1 MSDHMFRPLDIL
13 QFFQYEH
20 LPKDLQIVSKPFCT
34 LASDIAQYVP
44 NNPERSM
51 ALRKLLEAKD
61 ACVRA
66 AKYVERKKDICCRGQ
81 ISEARIITGEVVSL
95 DEVRKSQIA
104 GAAVWSSRE
113 ACRAAGR
120 KETGFYGTLND
131 KENSITPVRFQAA
144 THAAILAEALEFAS
158 QWGGYNRLSVTLF
171 ENDKHSEPTCYA
183 LVNGGWVPVESA
195 EMSIA
200 DVSLSPEGDAG
211 QQAKQLGLNFERS
224 FLADVLA
231 SLIKAGASLK
241 LAEALTE
248 TLEFARGSGAYL
260 RRFSSQ
266 FAPFLDCFTEQ
277 LRKVNVIVVSSVRA
291 SDGSVL
297 IAIGK
302 DEEVLTAA
310 LNRREGGP
318 PGPAPV
324 EVSETREGPTVDE
337 LVKRAMHFQGGAMAA
352 GSNSYPI
359 SCKDV
364 CDQASV
370 ILSEMGILSCSLELE
385 PGKIHFFA
393 GGQQE
398 ALDGCIEAAKRRVSN
413 PNWDRQA

>member
-1 MSDHMFRPLDIL
+1 MASHNDIL
-13 QFFQYEH
+13 QFFEYKH
-20 LPKDLQIVSKPFCT
+20 LPKDLQPISEQFNQVAVFVGALPS
-34 LASDIAQYVP
+34 
-44 NNPERSM
+44 NPERTM

-61 ACVRA
+61 CAVRA
-66 AKYVERKKDICCRGQ
+66 AIYRETGYQENYKIHEGKPVINGGAGQ
-81 ISEARIITGEVVSL
+81 VVPFADSKAVVLETKPHCAYCAYPYMSE
-95 DEVRKSQIA
+95 DEVRVS
-104 GAAVWSSRE
+104 
-113 ACRAAGR
+113 
-120 KETGFYGTLND
+120 
-131 KENSITPVRFQAA
+131 P
-144 THAAILAEALEFAS
+144 ILAFCSQDCRLTWEAQVGS
-158 QWGGYNRLSVTLF
+158 Q
-171 ENDKHSEPTCYA
+171 P
-183 LVNGGWVPVESA
+183 
-195 EMSIA
+195 MSIA
-200 DVSLSPEGDAG
+200 DVCLSPEGDAG

-241 LAEALTE
+241 LAETLTE

-310 LNRREGGP
+310 LDRRKGGP

-324 EVSETREGPTVDE
+324 EVSETGEGPTVDE